1 MMLGEKNLQRT
12 HPIIHNFTKSEEEQS
27 SIPHSKQYGTQIP
40 YISNTQSTCSSLIN
54 NTNKTFARGVRNVVF
69 ATNEI
74 CGNEHCTLKNLL
86 TLSAPRD
93 SPEERFEEVSRN
105 DTING
110 TEISECIQ
118 MIPIRPCHCIPGRV
132 PAHQL
137 DCTALPPSYEDADV
151 HSVEPLTYES
161 YFGKIYDTPT
171 SCTSLIGFIIQI
183 FQFLLALTLRIILC
197 LVIIVIPLSMIAIGF
212 VYINDCPAEP
222 CIPIFLII
230 GGLFSFVKYI
240 IGIVRIVEKNDR
252 DEN

>member
-1 MMLGEKNLQRT
+1 
-12 HPIIHNFTKSEEEQS
+12 
-27 SIPHSKQYGTQIP
+27 
-40 YISNTQSTCSSLIN
+40 
-54 NTNKTFARGVRNVVF
+54 
-69 ATNEI
+69 
-74 CGNEHCTLKNLL
+74 
-86 TLSAPRD
+86 
-93 SPEERFEEVSRN
+93 
-105 DTING
+105 
-110 TEISECIQ
+110 

-151 HSVEPLTYES
+151 PSVEPLTYAS
-161 YFGKIYDTPT
+161 YYGKLYDTPT
-171 SCTSLIGFIIQI
+171 SCTSFIEFIIQI

-212 VYINDCPAEP
+212 VYINECPAEP

-252 DEN
+252 DENENAPKPHQVQYIINGFLSAWCIAGTLWVNMIYQPIFDSYEDTFDSEHKTSELHCSKVVYTFAFCIIAANYIFLFFVMPCSCCFSILSAIFPNEN